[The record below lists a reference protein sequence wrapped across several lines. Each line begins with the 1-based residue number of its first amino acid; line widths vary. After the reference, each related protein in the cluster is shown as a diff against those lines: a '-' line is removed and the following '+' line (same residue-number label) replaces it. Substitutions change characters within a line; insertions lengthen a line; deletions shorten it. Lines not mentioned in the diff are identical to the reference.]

1 MLRLTLLLT
10 AGLFVALYTLGE
22 DKGQLRPGLA
32 LADREG
38 RLDEVWAEARAKAER
53 VSAPAPVAKSTPV
66 LAEAAPLPEP
76 VLPAPILPAPTVV
89 ADINPV

>member
-1 MLRLTLLLT
+1 MELFMLRLTLLLI
-10 AGLFVALYTLGE
+10 AGMFVALYTLGE

-53 VSAPAPVAKSTPV
+53 HLKNGYLRQVQAPVGV
-66 LAEAAPLPEP
+66 APNSSPGW
-76 VLPAPILPAPTVV
+76 
-89 ADINPV
+89 N